1 MPRVGA
7 ASWWLAVALNLL
19 AVLEVRAQ
27 IPDNPLRQRV
37 SSRVSARVT
46 DIETESAEAV
56 PSIWDE
62 PADGPLSSIST
73 ARAISATQELPPPAP
88 PTIVPQRFGQGATHG
103 YGQSA
108 EPWPGGSA
116 EYDAWADFHSAG
128 LHSTGAHDS
137 RVQPWFTHT
146 DPNDPYRHVGLGRPL
161 VGTSWLNRPWYV
173 GAFLGGLLADDL
185 ISNHV
190 ETNNS
195 FFLGGRLG
203 WDFDHYWGLEGR
215 YAFSRPQIND
225 ARGDTLPDP
234 AREYFIDVSLAYY
247 PWGDSQ
253 WRPFA
258 TVGLGLQTFRFHDDT
273 GESIHQSLLS
283 VPLGVGLKVFYSPY
297 CTLRLEAY
305 DNIAWGDGALST
317 MHNFTLAAGAE
328 FRFGGRPT
336 SYFPWHGSTSY
347 W

>member
-1 MPRVGA
+1 LLCFAP
-7 ASWWLAVALNLL
+7 AL
-19 AVLEVRAQ
+19 RAQ
-27 IPDNPLRQRV
+27 IPDNPLRQRAG
-37 SSRVSARVT
+37 SRVSARVS
-46 DIETESAEAV
+46 DIETESAAAA

-62 PADGPLSSIST
+62 PADNHAQP
-73 ARAISATQELPPPAP
+73 ISATQELPPTGPA
-88 PTIVPQRFGQGATHG
+88 TIVPQRFGQPAPA
-103 YGQSA
+103 A
-108 EPWPGGSA
+108 ELPSSKPWRGGWP
-116 EYDAWADFHSAG
+116 EDDASH
-128 LHSTGAHDS
+128 GAHSPGNHDS
-137 RVQPWFTHT
+137 WVQPWFTHT
-146 DPNDPYRHVGLGRPL
+146 DPNDPYRHVGVGRPL

-185 ISNHV
+185 IGNHV

-225 ARGDTLPDP
+225 ASGDTLPDP

-258 TVGLGLQTFRFHDDT
+258 SIGLGLQTFRFHDDAD
-273 GESIHQSLLS
+273 ERIHQSLLS
-283 VPLGVGLKVFYSPY
+283 VPIGVGLKFFYSPY

-317 MHNFTLAAGAE
+317 MQNFTLAAGAE